1 MNNTTAPQILI
12 DSPFNEIS
20 YTASYYTGIIT
31 YSNKQ
36 RETAGRADAQFFETF
51 EEHNA
56 RTGNNMTAWDWDTV
70 QADHVAKRDEE
81 REAWANRKIEW
92 EAVPENERAPFQEPE
107 PEVLTAKAMPAWL
120 SDQLAGKDAFL
131 ATRWQI
137 KNTPPPP
144 PPPPPNY
151 KIWGNAQAF
160 MAELT
165 MPEKV
170 EIALS
175 TDATI
180 AALRLELSTWFS
192 EVHSNDP
199 RVIAGLDKLVEL
211 SILTETRKDEITT
224 I

>member
-12 DSPFNEIS
+12 NSPFNEIG

-70 QADHVAKRDEE
+70 QADQVAKRDEE
-81 REAWANRKIEW
+81 RADWTAKKAEW
-92 EAVPENERAPFQEPE
+92 ETNPENEGKPFEEPE
-107 PEVLTAKAMPAWL
+107 PQLITAKPQPQWL
-120 SDQLAGKDAFL
+120 VDQLAGKEAFL
-131 ATRWQI
+131 AARWQVNHL
-137 KNTPPPP
+137 KD
-144 PPPPPNY
+144 Y
-151 KIWGNAQAF
+151 KIWANAQAF
-160 MAELT
+160 MAEFT
-165 MPEKV
+165 MTEKGG
-170 EIALS
+170 IALS
-175 TDATI
+175 IDPTI

-211 SILTETRKDEITT
+211 EIITETRRTEI
-224 I
+224 ISL